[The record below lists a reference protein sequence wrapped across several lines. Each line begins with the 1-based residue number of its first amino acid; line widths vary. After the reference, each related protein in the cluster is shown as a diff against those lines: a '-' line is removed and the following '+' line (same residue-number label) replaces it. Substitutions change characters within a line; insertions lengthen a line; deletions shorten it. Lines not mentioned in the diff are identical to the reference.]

1 MMCTSPTGYTTYD
14 NRGDKADSRGEN
26 GLLWG
31 IQRNGSV
38 NTEEGAN
45 EGDECINSDM

>member
-1 MMCTSPTGYTTYD
+1 MMYTSPTGYTTYD

-38 NTEEGAN
+38 KREWMKKEMNVT
-45 EGDECINSDM
+45 INSDM